1 MALLLC
7 VFNKLPITY
16 VSIQNACYKIKRV
29 TRKMAAPLL
38 NMAGIKAGMLL
49 PITVLLLLVSGASGA
64 KLNAPKVLLPY
75 YSSVIANF
83 TLEVEYSP
91 EESQVTNCYRW

>member
-1 MALLLC
+1 
-7 VFNKLPITY
+7 
-16 VSIQNACYKIKRV
+16 
-29 TRKMAAPLL
+29 MAASLF
-38 NMAGIKAGMLL
+38 NMAGSVVKMLTA
-49 PITVLLLLVSGASGA
+49 IVLIVLAAPAFGA

-91 EESQVTNCYRW
+91 EESQVANCYRW

>member
-1 MALLLC
+1 
-7 VFNKLPITY
+7 
-16 VSIQNACYKIKRV
+16 
-29 TRKMAAPLL
+29 MAAPLS
-38 NMAGIKAGMLL
+38 NMAGSVVKIMLA
-49 PITVLLLLVSGASGA
+49 VLVMVMLASPAFGA

-91 EESQVTNCYRW
+91 EESQVANCYRW